1 MRKPATTKTPPAKPG
16 GRISTLK
23 ARLES
28 AVIDT
33 VSWAENT
40 LTVSFHSGAVWAY
53 DEVPIETALMLIA
66 DKSPGG
72 FLAKWVKPKY
82 AARKLLEVAKK

>member
-1 MRKPATTKTPPAKPG
+1 MRKPTTKTPPVNPG
-16 GRISTLK
+16 GRINTLK
-23 ARLES
+23 ARLDS

-33 VSWAENT
+33 ASWAENT

-53 DEVPIETALMLIA
+53 DAVPIETALMLIA

-72 FLAKWVKPKY
+72 FLTKWIKPKY
-82 AARKLLEVAKK
+82 HGRKLMEVKG